1 MIGPISKKTLFAY
14 VMINLGTSAIF
25 VLLIWY
31 TSRFLEGT
39 LHYIQLI
46 LGAPSYFILLLLKG
60 PTNVMHFTS
69 ENTFRLVSFVFYS
82 FVVGLIQII
91 ILKWR
96 NKKEATDKRLQG
108 Q

>member
-1 MIGPISKKTLFAY
+1 MIGRISKKALFAHI
-14 VMINLGTSAIF
+14 VVNFGSSAIL

-39 LHYIQLI
+39 LHYVRLI
-46 LGAPSYFILLLLKG
+46 LGAPSFFILLFLKG

-82 FVVGLIQII
+82 LLLGRF
-91 ILKWR
+91 K
-96 NKKEATDKRLQG
+96 
-108 Q
+108 